1 MGLRTKRLITAR
13 YVDLSTLF
21 GYDAGRREVDRFTD
35 VNRLSAYAEN
45 LAPR

>member
-21 GYDAGRREVDRFTD
+21 GYDALMTMVDRFTD
-35 VNRLSAYAEN
+35 VTRLCAYAEN